1 MSVAAAPRPRYCFV
15 TGLLADRALRETLE
29 ALPADF
35 PYEVAT
41 LKITVAALLN
51 TDWTARHLDPGD
63 CDVVMIPG
71 LSRIDEAE
79 LSRRIGKPVERGP
92 KDLRDIPAHFGLR
105 AAREGYGAHAITIFA
120 EVNDATRLPP
130 DRVLRMATR
139 YGLSGADVIDVG
151 CVPGDPSPERVRDL
165 VALLRREGFRVSVD
179 TFDAGEARAAD
190 AAGAEYLLSV
200 NSTNLDVVRGLRLA
214 PVVIPDAGGGVDSLA
229 ANAAAVQALGCRR
242 LLLDPILEPVCLGLA
257 ASIERLAET
266 RRRWPEAEVL
276 TGLGNVTELLEADST
291 GVTALFAGIMAELGI
306 QHVLTTEVA
315 NWCRGAVR
323 ELDRARRLMH
333 YAVSR
338 RVLPK
343 GIDDSLL
350 VNSDRRP
357 NYPTEAELRAMH
369 ATITDP
375 SYRIAVDGRAIYL
388 FNATRFLKGTDIR
401 ALFEGVRDDLGHEPV
416 GHAFYLGR
424 ELMRAQTAL
433 TLGKAYIQEEPL
445 RWGYLDDPL
454 PETER

>member
-1 MSVAAAPRPRYCFV
+1 VSASPLRPKYCFV
-15 TGLLADRALRETLE
+15 TGLLADQALRETVS
-29 ALPADF
+29 ALPPDV
-35 PYEVAT
+35 PYAVVT
-41 LKITVAALLN
+41 LKITVAALLS

-63 CDVVMIPG
+63 CDVVMVPG

-105 AAREGYGAHAITIFA
+105 TAREGYGAHAITIFA
-120 EVNDATRLPP
+120 EVNDATRLPA

-139 YGLSGADVIDVG
+139 YRLSGADVIDLG
-151 CVPGDPSPERVRDL
+151 CVPGDPAPDRVRDL
-165 VALLRREGFRVSVD
+165 VALLRREGFRASVD
-179 TFDAGEARAAD
+179 TFDPAEARAGD
-190 AAGAEYLLSV
+190 AAGADYLLSV
-200 NSTNLDVVRGLRLA
+200 NSTNVEVVRDLRMT
-214 PVVIPDAGGGVDSLA
+214 PVVIPDAGSGVASLA
-229 ANAAAVQALGCRR
+229 ANVAAVEARGCRR
-242 LLLDPILEPVCLGLA
+242 YLLDPILEPVPFGLA

-266 RRRWPEAEVL
+266 RRRWPEREVL

-291 GVTALFAGIMAELGI
+291 GVTALFVGIMAELGI

-333 YAVSR
+333 YAVTR

-343 GIDDSLL
+343 GVDDGLL
-350 VNSDRRP
+350 VNADRRP
-357 NYPTEAELRAMH
+357 NYPSEAELRAMH
-369 ATITDP
+369 AALTDP
-375 SYRIAVDGRAIYL
+375 NYRIAVDGRAIYL
-388 FNATRFLKGTDIR
+388 FNATRFVKGTDIR
-401 ALFEGVRDDLGHEPV
+401 ALFEAVRDDLGHEPV

-433 TLGKAYIQEEPL
+433 ALGKAYIQEEPL
-445 RWGYLDDPL
+445 RWGYLDDPV
-454 PETER
+454 PETD